1 MLTVFPGLPGAPLS
15 LLCLGAHCDDIEIG
29 AGGTILRLL
38 GERPGSSVRWVVF
51 SSDAARAG
59 EARRSAAEMLAQA
72 GHAQVEVLEFRESFF
87 PHQAAAIKEQFERL
101 KTSVKPDLVLTH
113 RPADLHQDHRTL
125 GELTWNTFRDHL
137 ILEYEI
143 PKYEGDLG
151 QPGVFVP
158 LSAAVARRKLELIV
172 KHFPSQAGRRW
183 FKAENFE
190 ALLRLRGIECNAPDG
205 FAEAFH
211 ARKLVLGG

>member
-1 MLTVFPGLPGAPLS
+1 MLSAYLGKPGAPLT
-15 LLCLGAHCDDIEIG
+15 LLCIGAHCDDLEIG

-38 GERPGSSVRWVVF
+38 AERPGSTVRWVVF
-51 SSDAARAG
+51 SSNVERAG
-59 EARRSAAEMLAQA
+59 EARRSAADMLAGA
-72 GHAQVEVLEFRESFF
+72 GQTQIEVHEFRESFF

-101 KTSVKPDLVLTH
+101 KAVIVPDVVLTH

-125 GELTWNTFRDHL
+125 GELTWNTFRDHVV
-137 ILEYEI
+137 LEYEI

-151 QPGVFVP
+151 QPHLFVP
-158 LSAAVARRKLELIV
+158 LQKAVAQRKVELLM

-190 ALLRLRGIECNAPDG
+190 AILRLRGIECNAPDG

-211 ARKLVLGG
+211 ARKLVL